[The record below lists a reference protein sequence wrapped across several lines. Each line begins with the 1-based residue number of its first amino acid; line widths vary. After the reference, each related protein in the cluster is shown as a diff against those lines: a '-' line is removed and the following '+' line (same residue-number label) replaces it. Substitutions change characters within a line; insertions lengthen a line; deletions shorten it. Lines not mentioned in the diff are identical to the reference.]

1 MWAWVNSQAWPA
13 SKRTPRTIVATSRM
27 KKLRRLSLATASR
40 AKWQVT
46 PLESRII
53 VLKKGIGHQLTGT
66 VFSGGQP
73 NGCEPKREKYTA
85 NMLPKNITSEARKMD
100 IPIIPGP
107 RPG

>member
-1 MWAWVNSQAWPA
+1 MWAWVTPQACPA

-27 KKLRRLSLATASR
+27 KKLRRLSCATASS

-53 VLKKGIGHQLTGT
+53 GLKKGIGHQLTGT
-66 VFSGGQP
+66 VFGGGQL

-85 NMLPKNITSEARKMD
+85 NMLPKNITSETRKMY
-100 IPIIPGP
+100 IRIIAGS
-107 RPG
+107 RP

>member
-1 MWAWVNSQAWPA
+1 GWALGSRVRVRKALRKGYRPLNGMWAWVNSQACPA

-27 KKLRRLSLATASR
+27 KKLRRLSCATASS

-66 VFSGGQP
+66 VFGGGQL
-73 NGCEPKREKYTA
+73 NGCEPKR
-85 NMLPKNITSEARKMD
+85 
-100 IPIIPGP
+100 
-107 RPG
+107 